1 LTAFSFAA
9 DDAGLVQIFRNLI
22 DLREPTLGVRP
33 PAANVVSKSLR
44 QGLFY
49 KDGLRE
55 GPLDLWNNTYVV
67 FNAGGV
73 GDPPVGLAAAG
84 AAGFTHYAAWDANTS
99 RRRVYNNMFVA
110 VYPGTGP
117 NLSKPIAFLPH
128 IDFDGPSDSNSYHR
142 VGPGTGD
149 AFLVSEEGGN
159 SANPGY
165 SDLGEYWM
173 EHFPREEHSNVH
185 DPAFRSFDPA
195 LPQPE
200 DDLRLAAGSPA
211 RGRR

>member
-49 KDGLRE
+49 KDELRE

-73 GDPPVGLAAAG
+73 GDPPWGCRPRGSPTTPRGTRTPA
-84 AAGFTHYAAWDANTS
+84 AAGFTGPSILGGH
-99 RRRVYNNMFVA
+99 RRV
-110 VYPGTGP
+110 
-117 NLSKPIAFLPH
+117 
-128 IDFDGPSDSNSYHR
+128 
-142 VGPGTGD
+142 
-149 AFLVSEEGGN
+149 
-159 SANPGY
+159 
-165 SDLGEYWM
+165 
-173 EHFPREEHSNVH
+173 PR
-185 DPAFRSFDPA
+185 
-195 LPQPE
+195 
-200 DDLRLAAGSPA
+200 
-211 RGRR
+211 